1 MERVFL
7 GWRQPPLRV
16 ATRWLIE
23 RFGRGGSCDLSPA
36 IVVVPTGRAARRL
49 LELLVLE
56 AEQAGRALRPPTIVT
71 PEVFPE
77 LLYPT
82 KRPLADALTQQLA
95 WANALQQADPEER
108 SAFLPHPPDEE
119 DLPRWLAAAESLRRL
134 HLELAADG
142 LSFSQ
147 VVARAGDLE
156 GFAEH
161 SRWQALCRLQ
171 RRYLDLLDALGQW
184 DVQTARLVAIQRREI
199 ATDRHVVLLGTV
211 DLNLAHRQMLEQ
223 IADRVTALVAAPPE
237 LAERFDPLGC
247 LRPQAW
253 RHARLDLAD
262 EQIERVD
269 GPAEQAEAAV
279 AWLASLEGAYRAEEI
294 VLSLPD
300 HALAPHLERY
310 LTLAGLRSHDAL
322 GRTVGQSGPF
332 RLLEAVARYAST
344 WRFEDLAAL
353 VRHPDLQ
360 DWLLAELRRQ
370 GHQVFDLITAL
381 DRFASQ
387 RLPARLHPD
396 QLAADD
402 PAADVRTLLATLKP
416 LVNLL
421 AGRPRP
427 VGRWAEPLRQ
437 VLAEVYGRWEVD
449 RDTAAG
455 AVLWQSLSAL
465 RQALDDVA
473 SVPQALQGNVE
484 ALAACHLA
492 LTQVAGSAITLPR
505 DPEAIEMIGWLDLP
519 LDDAPAALVTTFNEG
534 WIPSSATADVFLPN
548 RLRELLGLV
557 HNDRRLAR
565 DAYAASLVTASR
577 PAVRWIVARHDTQG
591 NPLAPSRLLFLAD
604 DATAFRRAAQMFQA
618 PPARP
623 VRGSWLDASPPPKE
637 SALGVPRPLPLAE
650 PITELRVTQFR
661 DYLAC
666 PYRFYLRHLKRLR
679 RLDDRAAE
687 LDGAQF
693 GDLAHAVLQQFGR
706 SDEAQALRQSDNPHQ
721 IARFLK
727 TQLEKL
733 AAARYGPRWV
743 RPAVQ
748 VQWEQLRLRLEAF
761 AQWQAQRAGEGWQIV
776 YGEDAQADTSLA
788 TTLMVDD
795 QPFTIRGRM
804 DRVDYHPRQRVL
816 CVLDYKTSDA
826 GAKPQQ
832 THRRRGRWVDLQLP
846 LYRHLVA
853 VLPDRPQP
861 IEQVALG
868 YVLLPV
874 DPQEVGLAQADW
886 SEEEL
891 AEADALAE
899 DVIRRVRA
907 EEFWPPA
914 SPPPAYADDLA
925 VICQDHRLGGW
936 HAEDDAA

>member
-7 GWRQPPLRV
+7 GWHQPPLHV
-16 ATRWLIE
+16 ATRWLLE
-23 RFGRGGSCDLSPA
+23 RFGQRSGCDLSSA

-56 AEQAGRALRPPTIVT
+56 AEKVGQTLRPPTIVT

-95 WANALQQADPEER
+95 WAKALQQAEPQER
-108 SAFLPHPPDEE
+108 SAFLSHPPDEK
-119 DLPRWLAAAESLRRL
+119 DLPRWLAAADVLRRL

-142 LSFSQ
+142 LSCWQ
-147 VVARAGDLE
+147 VLERAGGLE
-156 GFAEH
+156 EFAEQA
-161 SRWQALCRLQ
+161 RWQALSRLQ

-184 DVQTARLVAIQRREI
+184 DVQTARLVAIERREI
-199 ATDRHVVLLGTV
+199 ATQRQVILLGTV
-211 DLNLAHRQMLEQ
+211 DLNLAHRQMLAQ

-247 LRPQAW
+247 LRPEAW
-253 RHARLDLAD
+253 RHARLDLPD

-279 AWLASLEGAYRAEEI
+279 AWLASLDGVYRPDEI
-294 VLSLPD
+294 VLTLPD
-300 HALAPHLERY
+300 RALAPHLARQ
-310 LTLAGLRSHDAL
+310 LALVGLRSRDPL
-322 GRTVGQSGPF
+322 GRTVGQTGPF
-332 RLLEAVARYAST
+332 QLLEAVARYAST

-353 VRHPDLQ
+353 VRHPDMQ
-360 DWLLAELRRQ
+360 DWLLAQLRRQ
-370 GHQVFDLITAL
+370 GHKAFDLITAL

-396 QLAADD
+396 QLSADD
-402 PAADVRTLLATLKP
+402 PDEDMRALLAALRP
-416 LVNLL
+416 LVSPL
-421 AGRPRP
+421 AGRPRLLS
-427 VGRWAEPLRQ
+427 RWAEPLRQ

-449 RDTAAG
+449 RDDPGGAA
-455 AVLWQSLSAL
+455 LWQSLSAL
-465 RQALDDVA
+465 RQALDA
-473 SVPQALQGNVE
+473 LALLPQALQGKVE
-484 ALAACHLA
+484 SLAACHVALA
-492 LTQVAGSAITLPR
+492 TVAADPIAPPA

-519 LDDAPAALVTTFNEG
+519 LDDAPAALITTFNEG

-565 DAYAASLVTASR
+565 DAYAAVLVTASR
-577 PAVRWIVARHDTQG
+577 RALRWLVARHDTEG
-591 NPLAPSRLLFLAD
+591 NPLAPSRLLFLTD
-604 DATAFRRAAQMFQA
+604 DATAFRRAAQMFRPLPAQ
-618 PPARP
+618 PART
-623 VRGSWLDASPPPKE
+623 SWLDASPPPE
-637 SALGVPRPLPLAE
+637 QSSLVVPRPLPLSE

-666 PYRFYLRHLKRLR
+666 PYRFYLRHLRRLR
-679 RLDDRAAE
+679 RLDDRMPE
-687 LDGAQF
+687 LDAAQF
-693 GDLAHAVLQQFGR
+693 GDLAHAVLEQFGHA
-706 SDEAQALRQSDNPHQ
+706 DEAHALRNSDNARQ
-721 IARFLK
+721 IAKFLI

-761 AQWQAQRAGEGWQIV
+761 AEWQAQRAGEGWQII
-776 YGEDAQADTSLA
+776 YSEDAQAGTALA
-788 TTLMVDD
+788 TTLTVDG

-804 DRVDYHPRQRVL
+804 DRVDYHPRQHVL
-816 CVLDYKTSDA
+816 CVLDYKTSEA
-826 GAKPQQ
+826 GNGPQK
-832 THRRRGRWVDLQLP
+832 THRPRGRWVDLQLP
-846 LYRHLVA
+846 LYRHLVEGA
-853 VLPDRPQP
+853 PNLPRHV
-861 IEQVALG
+861 EQIALG
-868 YVLLPV
+868 YVLLPG
-874 DPQEVGLAQADW
+874 DPQKVGLAEADW

-899 DVIRRVRA
+899 EVIRRVRA

-925 VICQDHRLGGW
+925 VICQDHSLGGW
-936 HAEDDAA
+936 RAEDQAA